1 MSISIANISL
11 SPERAAWNG
20 LVPDK
25 GYRFELVINPATG
38 DSWIGES
45 RDDNHS
51 ISVRRWSGLE
61 VACALPV
68 TADGRE
74 FGDWYGLHLKP
85 LVADIVAD
93 FREGSDFQGN
103 RCGIYGDNAKR
114 AIQRILALL
123 TDDISDAKNCLY
135 EVYEG
140 VDERAQVVSWWESTP
155 SCPLLPGECAGRWD
169 AADWLDQA
177 QDLGVDADTD
187 DDALQAAA
195 DNIVAEAAC
204 DNVVLAPEDVVRYLL
219 GVRSRLQE
227 ARDEG

>member
-1 MSISIANISL
+1 M
-11 SPERAAWNG
+11 PG
-20 LVPDK
+20 
-25 GYRFELVINPATG
+25 
-38 DSWIGES
+38 
-45 RDDNHS
+45 
-51 ISVRRWSGLE
+51 
-61 VACALPV
+61 

-74 FGDWYGLHLKP
+74 FAGWYGLHVKP

-93 FREGSDFQGN
+93 FREGVDRGGN
-103 RCGIYGDNAKR
+103 RYGQFGIPAGR
-114 AIQRILALL
+114 AIQCVNALL
-123 TDDISDAKNCLY
+123 THDIGDAKDCLY
-135 EVYEG
+135 DVYG
-140 VDERAQVVSWWESTP
+140 DADARRAVISWWESTP